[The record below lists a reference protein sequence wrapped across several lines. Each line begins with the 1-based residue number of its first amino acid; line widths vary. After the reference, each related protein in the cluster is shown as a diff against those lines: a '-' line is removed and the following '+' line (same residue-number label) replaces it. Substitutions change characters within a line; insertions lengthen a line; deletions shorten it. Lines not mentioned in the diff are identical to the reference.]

1 MTEEE
6 QRKIFA
12 KNLNYYISN
21 SGKQQKEVAEA
32 LGFPQ
37 TTFNTWCTGKIM
49 PKMGKVQ
56 AIADYFKILKSDLI
70 DDKSF
75 KEPSEEFLE
84 IVAKLG
90 ADDEQFQKIIIDY
103 YHMSTD
109 RKKVFCEFFNTFVSG
124 NYKGKGDIK
133 SPFPFLLYSTL

>member
-32 LGFPQ
+32 LGSPK

-124 NYKGKGDIK
+124 N
-133 SPFPFLLYSTL
+133 

>member
-1 MTEEE
+1 MTDEE

-21 SGKQQKEVAEA
+21 SGKQQKEVAEE

-56 AIADYFKILKSDLI
+56 AIADYFKVLKSDLI
-70 DDKSF
+70 DDKTF

-90 ADDEQFQKIIIDY
+90 TDDEQFQKIIIDY
-103 YHMSTD
+103 YHMSTEK
-109 RKKVFCEFFNTFVSG
+109 KKVFCEFFNTFVSG
-124 NYKGKGDIK
+124 YDKRKGV
-133 SPFPFLLYSTL
+133 

>member
-12 KNLNYYISN
+12 KNLNYYIA
-21 SGKQQKEVAEA
+21 Q
-32 LGFPQ
+32 
-37 TTFNTWCTGKIM
+37 
-49 PKMGKVQ
+49 
-56 AIADYFKILKSDLI
+56 SDLI

-75 KEPSEEFLE
+75 KEPSEEFFE

-103 YHMSTD
+103 YHMSPE
-109 RKKVFCEFFNTFVSG
+109 KKMIFCEFFNTFVSE
-124 NYKGKGDIK
+124 K
-133 SPFPFLLYSTL
+133 

>member
-1 MTEEE
+1 
-6 QRKIFA
+6 
-12 KNLNYYISN
+12 
-21 SGKQQKEVAEA
+21 
-32 LGFPQ
+32 
-37 TTFNTWCTGKIM
+37 M

-75 KEPSEEFLE
+75 REPSEEFLE

-124 NYKGKGDIK
+124 N
-133 SPFPFLLYSTL
+133 

>member
-1 MTEEE
+1 MTDEE

-21 SGKQQKEVAEA
+21 SGKQQKEVAEE

-37 TTFNTWCTGKIM
+37 TT
-49 PKMGKVQ
+49 
-56 AIADYFKILKSDLI
+56 
-70 DDKSF
+70 F

-90 ADDEQFQKIIIDY
+90 TDDEQFQKIIIDY
-103 YHMSTD
+103 YHMSTEK
-109 RKKVFCEFFNTFVSG
+109 KKVFCEFFNTFVSG
-124 NYKGKGDIK
+124 N
-133 SPFPFLLYSTL
+133 

>member
-32 LGFPQ
+32 LGFPH
-37 TTFNTWCTGKIM
+37 TTFNTGCTGKIM

-75 KEPSEEFLE
+75 REPSEEFLE

-103 YHMSTD
+103 YHMSAD

-124 NYKGKGDIK
+124 N
-133 SPFPFLLYSTL
+133 

>member
-109 RKKVFCEFFNTFVSG
+109 RKKVFCEFFYTFVSG
-124 NYKGKGDIK
+124 N
-133 SPFPFLLYSTL
+133 

>member
-32 LGFPQ
+32 LEFPQ

-124 NYKGKGDIK
+124 N
-133 SPFPFLLYSTL
+133 

>member
-1 MTEEE
+1 MSS
-6 QRKIFA
+6 R
-12 KNLNYYISN
+12 
-21 SGKQQKEVAEA
+21 A
-32 LGFPQ
+32 LARER
-37 TTFNTWCTGKIM
+37 
-49 PKMGKVQ
+49 V
-56 AIADYFKILKSDLI
+56 IADYFKILKSDLI

-124 NYKGKGDIK
+124 N
-133 SPFPFLLYSTL
+133 

>member
-6 QRKIFA
+6 QRKVFA
-12 KNLNYYISN
+12 KNLNYYIAQ
-21 SGKQQKEVAEA
+21 SGKQQKEIAEA
-32 LGFPQ
+32 LGFVP

-103 YHMSTD
+103 YYMSPE
-109 RKKVFCEFFNTFVSG
+109 KKRIFCEFFNTFVSE
-124 NYKGKGDIK
+124 K
-133 SPFPFLLYSTL
+133 

>member
-1 MTEEE
+1 MTDEE

-21 SGKQQKEVAEA
+21 SGKQQKEVAEE

-49 PKMGKVQ
+49 PK
-56 AIADYFKILKSDLI
+56 
-70 DDKSF
+70 
-75 KEPSEEFLE
+75 

-90 ADDEQFQKIIIDY
+90 TDDEQFQKIIIDY
-103 YHMSTD
+103 YHMSTEK
-109 RKKVFCEFFNTFVSG
+109 KKVFCEFFNTFVSG
-124 NYKGKGDIK
+124 N
-133 SPFPFLLYSTL
+133 

>member
-1 MTEEE
+1 MTDEE

-21 SGKQQKEVAEA
+21 SGKQQKEVAEE
-32 LGFPQ
+32 LGFPL

-56 AIADYFKILKSDLI
+56 AIADYFKVLKSDLI
-70 DDKSF
+70 DDKTF

-90 ADDEQFQKIIIDY
+90 TDDEQFQKIIIDY
-103 YHMSTD
+103 YHMSTEK
-109 RKKVFCEFFNTFVSG
+109 KKVFCEFFNTFVSG
-124 NYKGKGDIK
+124 N
-133 SPFPFLLYSTL
+133 